1 MALVNP
7 NIAMSF
13 KPTTEYQPRNA
24 LADYAQMQQIQTSDM
39 QMQEYRRKSEGLE
52 RIRTAISKA
61 GGPDDLETAAQ
72 EMMKVPEYF
81 DQGYGIYQTI
91 KDKKAFEEYLK
102 GKGQPAGT
110 SPVGAPTA
118 ARPTPA
124 PGALGSGTF
133 DPTAPVASYRVMGT
147 DTDRPLM
154 DKVYQMGQSTPLDT
168 RQRGFSSTAPT
179 NALTPAT
186 AAAPVVAPTNA
197 LVDPVEAIQ
206 NEIMQ
211 LTQFKDP
218 RAQVRVKQLE
228 RQLTA
233 MEPTPAFREMKAL
246 GFPLTAQGYAD
257 YINAKKP
264 EGLLSPEE
272 EAQKIRIAN
281 ASRISGGGGKAPS
294 GYRFTPFGELEAI
307 PGGPA
312 DTKPMTELQQQK
324 ANKDRVAEQ
333 QGVQAAKSTADELE
347 KLTDELVGNPEKGI
361 PQHPG
366 YSRIVGLESMLPS
379 VKGGN
384 AARAEQK
391 LETFKGKI
399 ATLGRQLASQYG
411 KLGNMAV
418 QEWKIVSDSVQNIN
432 PGAGNLD
439 QQMRD
444 VVRQARGFEQS
455 MQNKYDAL
463 YGDETQQVT
472 APVKPST
479 KGSRTVTRTGI
490 HNGKRVVQ
498 YSDGSLEYAD

>member
-13 KPTTEYQPRNA
+13 KPTTEYQPINA
-24 LADYAQMQQIQTSDM
+24 LADYAQMQQIQTGDM

-81 DQGYGIYQTI
+81 NQGYEIYQTI
-91 KDKKAFEEYLK
+91 RDKKAFEEYLK

-118 ARPTPA
+118 TRPTPA

-133 DPTAPVASYRVMGT
+133 DPTAPAASYRVMGT

-154 DKVYQMGQSTPLDT
+154 DKVYQMGQSAPLDT
-168 RQRGFSSTAPT
+168 RQRGFSPTEPT
-179 NALTPAT
+179 NALTPA
-186 AAAPVVAPTNA
+186 APVAAPTNA
-197 LVDPVEAIQ
+197 LVNPVEAIQ
-206 NEIMQ
+206 DEIIQ
-211 LTQFKDP
+211 LSRFKDP
-218 RAQVRVKQLE
+218 RAQARVKQLQQ
-228 RQLTA
+228 QLTA
-233 MEPTPAFREMKAL
+233 MEPTADVKTMKAL
-246 GFPLTAQGYAD
+246 GYPLTAQGYEQ
-257 YINAKKP
+257 YR
-264 EGLLSPEE
+264 
-272 EAQKIRIAN
+272 EAQRQDQLSVADRIAI
-281 ASRISGGGGKAPS
+281 AQATRAGGGGGGKAPS

-324 ANKDRVAEQ
+324 ANKERVAEQ

-379 VKGGN
+379 IKGGN

-479 KGSRTVTRTGI
+479 KGSRTVTRTGM